1 MVGKIRPQL
10 WVKRVSETDLEISQ
24 ISFYLGKANSAFKDL
39 IETETD
45 IENRKNYFK
54 EAFVLDD
61 YPCELHYFES
71 ETRRINPK
79 WLDFL
84 NDQLPGDKQVAF
96 SAMSRSPNAVFL
108 AKFDERVLA
117 ASFGRSAT
125 SYLKRDYL
133 ENDFGIR
140 TAMNMCGNEEI
151 RQTKSQSNSIAITH
165 IDRQVSRPSD
175 SFIFGLSEAE
185 DLKYISANMKGNA
198 LITLQGR
205 DRLTFKGLGS
215 EKLSWEKLLERCLEF
230 LDAYK
235 KEDFKTLF
243 PNYRNF
249 TPATAEQMELLD
261 AKLVA
266 ALKAKELDKFQ
277 ISIPEFIADDEYS
290 FTYSNKPKQSN
301 DIYSHLDVQQIY
313 DHLEP
318 DKISPKT
325 LKNRDIF
332 AYSHEE
338 DRILSYK
345 KWSLYSCLIFEADL
359 DGTLFIL
366 SDGQWAAVEKEFF
379 DSIENFIQNQ
389 LTTSDCPDNCK
400 NIAIND
406 DKEKKNKEAI
416 FNDTACELNKDW
428 VKFDRAQLKIG
439 KGRSDK
445 EFCDILSMDADT
457 ASIIHCKPLKN
468 ASSINYLFSQ
478 AKFYGDAFLQ
488 DQTFLDDIRGYIEK
502 STCTRKADYLAH
514 IKHKVEDI
522 YAQNYRVRLWLLY
535 DTKHPK
541 TANDLPFIAKYE
553 LMLMHDH
560 LKRVCKFWEVILS
573 FVPVKTVHYKTRK

>member
-1 MVGKIRPQL
+1 M
-10 WVKRVSETDLEISQ
+10 SETELEIAQ
-24 ISFYLGKANSAFKDL
+24 ISFHLGKDKAGFNDL

-45 IENRKNYFK
+45 LEARQDYFK
-54 EAFVLDD
+54 YAFEIDE
-61 YPCELHYFES
+61 YPCELHYFKS
-71 ETRRINPK
+71 KTRRTNPK

-84 NDQLPGDKQVAF
+84 NDQLPPDKRVVF
-96 SAMSRSPNAVFL
+96 STESSSPNALFL
-108 AKFDERVLA
+108 VSFGDRVLA

-125 SYLKRDYL
+125 SYLKRDFL

-175 SFIFGLSEAE
+175 TFVFGLSEAE
-185 DLKYISANMKGNA
+185 DLKYISAHMKGNK
-198 LITLQGR
+198 LRTLQGR
-205 DRLTFKGLGS
+205 DRLTFKALGS
-215 EKLSWEKLLERCLEF
+215 AKLSWDKLVEQCLEF
-230 LDAYK
+230 LEAYK

-249 TPATAEQMELLD
+249 TPATAEEAEQLD

-266 ALKAKELDKFQ
+266 ALKAKQFDKMQ
-277 ISIPEFIADDEYS
+277 ISIPEFISDDEYS
-290 FTYSNKPKQSN
+290 FTYSNKPQQAN
-301 DIYSHLDVQQIY
+301 DIFAHLDIIQLHDQFK
-313 DHLEP
+313 
-318 DKISPKT
+318 KINELTPKT
-325 LKNRDIF
+325 LKNKDIF
-332 AYSHEE
+332 AYSHAE
-338 DRILSYK
+338 DRILPHR
-345 KWSLYSCLIFEADL
+345 KWPLYSCLIFEDEL
-359 DGTLFIL
+359 DGTPFIL

-379 DSIENFIQNQ
+379 DTVENFIQNQ
-389 LTTSDCPDNCK
+389 LTTEDCPLNCR

-416 FNDTACELNKDW
+416 FNDTACERNKDW

-445 EFCDILSMDADT
+445 EFCDILSMDEDA

-488 DQTFLDDIRGYIEK
+488 DQTFLDDIRAHIKK
-502 STCTRKADYLAH
+502 SSSTRQADYLAH
-514 IKHKVEDI
+514 IKDKVEDI
-522 YAQNYRVRLWLLY
+522 YAQSYRVRLWLLY
-535 DTKHPK
+535 DTKKPK

-560 LKRVCKFWEVILS
+560 LRRICKFREVVLS
-573 FVPVKTVHYKTRK
+573 FIPVQTVSYKTRK